1 MVSSSILLLVIVRL
15 LLCLIYK
22 LNFIVHVYLVEN
34 RVSIEGSTIFSFSHL
49 LGSSHHLSHVV
60 QEIVYT
66 CV

>member
-1 MVSSSILLLVIVRL
+1 MVSSSILLLVIIHL
-15 LLCLIYK
+15 LLCHIYK

-34 RVSIEGSTIFSFSHL
+34 RVSIGGSTIFSFSHL
-49 LGSSHHLSHVV
+49 LGFSDHLPHVF